1 MTRPRPL
8 LAVMALFLQGLPSET
23 QAPLLVQLL
32 TQNSEGVV
40 DDVGRLLVSS
50 HHASFLPHRLLKPSQ
65 ADSTGQSE
73 VSLSSTT
80 SSSSFSSSYLPPN
93 PPKSN
98 HFVMMVTYV
107 DGEGIIHGHLQ
118 QEGSL

>member
-1 MTRPRPL
+1 VTRSL
-8 LAVMALFLQGLPSET
+8 LAVMALFLQGLPAET

-40 DDVGRLLVSS
+40 DDVGRQLVSS
-50 HHASFLPHRLLKPSQ
+50 HHASFLPHRLPKPCQ

-73 VSLSSTT
+73 VSLPSTT
-80 SSSSFSSSYLPPN
+80 SSSSLSSSYLPPN

-107 DGEGIIHGHLQ
+107 DGEGIVHGHLQ